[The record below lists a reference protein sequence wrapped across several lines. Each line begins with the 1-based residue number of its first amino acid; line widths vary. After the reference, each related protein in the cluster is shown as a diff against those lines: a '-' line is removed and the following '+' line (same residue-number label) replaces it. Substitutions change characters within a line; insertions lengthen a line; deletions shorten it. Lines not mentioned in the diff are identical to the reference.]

1 MANVLGELFQDIA
14 DAIRGKTG
22 EVALLKPN
30 EFAAAIDSIVVGS
43 GDSSGGTI
51 VDGAGNVKFASGR
64 FDTTTAGV
72 YRQTIEHGLG
82 EIPDFV
88 AVFACNMGADA
99 SDYAVED
106 YRLASIYGASSDYSS
121 KLRGYSAFVNG
132 RGTNANGDKVDGL
145 SWSSIDKEQSDLYSY
160 WHIIQCPNADTF
172 TVGWNDNYSSTAT
185 GQYLFLPN
193 TVYRW
198 VAISGIGSVA
208 ASDDVRYVTF
218 MNGDT
223 VLYKKA
229 VATGDDCVDVLTKGL
244 IETPTKESDAQYDY
258 TFYGWGAEDGGAADD
273 TILQN
278 ITEDKTVYAIFAA
291 TLRTY
296 TITYLDEDGTTV
308 LNTETL
314 AYGAMP
320 SYVGSKEGYNFDG
333 WEPELA
339 VVTGDASYIAQFSET
354 ITFAGASW
362 ADIARISEAG
372 EAASYFAI
380 GDTKTVTFDGNSLEV
395 IIAGFDHDDL
405 ADGSGKAGISIV
417 ATQLTQTT
425 HTWTTRYDLG
435 EYSTISD
442 LKSKFTDA
450 GLADAIKSVTKQCD
464 SSIYS
469 GTSNVT
475 KNVDVD
481 VWVPS
486 AIELA
491 PRTDAL
497 YNFTYKT
504 TSYITN
510 HGSTYAAFANVA
522 DVSKK
527 VAGTNEYATY
537 WTRTIYRAGAWSPV
551 GNLAENYTHTWF
563 TNAYNSGKA
572 KTQHMLLGFCI

>member
-106 YRLASIYGASSDYSS
+106 YRLAAIYGASSDYSS

-132 RGTNANGDKVDGL
+132 RGTNANGNKVDGL

-278 ITEDKTVYAIFAA
+278 ITEDKTVYTIYTK
-291 TLRTY
+291 TLRYY
-296 TITYLDEDGTTV
+296 TITWRDDDGVTV
-308 LNTETL
+308 LNTQTL
-314 AYGAMP
+314 AYGTVP
-320 SYVGSKEGYNFDG
+320 SYTPTKDGYIFNG
-333 WEPELA
+333 WTPALTA
-339 VVTGDASYIAQFSET
+339 VTGDASYTAAWTEQWD
-354 ITFAGASW
+354 FAATSW
-362 ADIARISEAG
+362 AKIIEIAESG
-372 EAASYFAI
+372 EAHKYFALGARKYC
-380 GDTKTVTFDGNSLEV
+380 GDGYAKIV
-395 IIAGFDHDDL
+395 GFNQDDL
-405 ADGSGKAGISIV
+405 ADGSGKAGITLMLEGYDDSSLRTPLGSTTTAMKQNWTDTSIHKTYLESNSSSISDETFLNALKTVTKKVYDHNAGTYVEFDTRFFPPALSEIIPSHSGIRAGEGELYQYFEDGSAEGRAHPDQKKYLTRTKTGVTLYFYAVGTDGSIV
-417 ATQLTQTT
+417 T
-425 HTWTTRYDLG
+425 HNQGT
-435 EYSTISD
+435 
-442 LKSKFTDA
+442 
-450 GLADAIKSVTKQCD
+450 
-464 SSIYS
+464 SIYC
-469 GTSNVT
+469 
-475 KNVDVD
+475 
-481 VWVPS
+481 
-486 AIELA
+486 IC
-491 PRTDAL
+491 
-497 YNFTYKT
+497 
-504 TSYITN
+504 
-510 HGSTYAAFANVA
+510 FA
-522 DVSKK
+522 
-527 VAGTNEYATY
+527 
-537 WTRTIYRAGAWSPV
+537 
-551 GNLAENYTHTWF
+551 
-563 TNAYNSGKA
+563 
-572 KTQHMLLGFCI
+572 CI

>member
-106 YRLASIYGASSDYSS
+106 YRLAAIYGASSDYSS
-121 KLRGYSAFVNG
+121 KLHGYSAFVNG
-132 RGTNANGDKVDGL
+132 RGTNANGGKVDGL

-291 TLRTY
+291 TVRYY
-296 TITYLDEDGTTV
+296 TITWLDDDGV
-308 LNTETL
+308 TELPGQTQW
-314 AYGAMP
+314 AYGTVP
-320 SYVGSKEGYNFDG
+320 SYTPSKTGFSFSN
-333 WEPELA
+333 WNPTP
-339 VVTGDASYIAQFSET
+339 VSVTGDASYTAVWGEK
-354 ITFAGASW
+354 ITFAGGSW
-362 ADIARISEAG
+362 ADIAAICAEGKAQ
-372 EAASYFAI
+372 EYFALRDERAI
-380 GDTKTVTFDGNSLEV
+380 TINGENLTFF
-395 IIAGFDHDDL
+395 IAGFDHDDL
-405 ADGSGKAGISIV
+405 ADGSGKASM
-417 ATQLTQTT
+417 TLLSKTPLTQTISSGASRPAT
-425 HTWTTRYDLG
+425 GTYFYGGNIAVTVEEYFDTLDAELQAIIKPVNKVYDNSYYVAIGDATT
-435 EYSTISD
+435 T
-442 LKSKFTDA
+442 T
-450 GLADAIKSVTKQCD
+450 Q
-464 SSIYS
+464 
-469 GTSNVT
+469 SN
-475 KNVDVD
+475 KL
-481 VWVPS
+481 WVPS
-486 AIELA
+486 FAELDYGI
-491 PRTDAL
+491 TDSREQYL
-497 YNFTYKT
+497 QQLGT
-504 TSYITN
+504 
-510 HGSTYAAFANVA
+510 TYAAMNKTLLSSMGWSNGTWLRNILYLNKTSNCWCYMHSQLSYHAGSA
-522 DVSKK
+522 AVSK
-527 VAGTNEYATY
+527 
-537 WTRTIYRAGAWSPV
+537 
-551 GNLAENYTHTWF
+551 YTDV
-563 TNAYNSGKA
+563 
-572 KTQHMLLGFCI
+572 GFCI